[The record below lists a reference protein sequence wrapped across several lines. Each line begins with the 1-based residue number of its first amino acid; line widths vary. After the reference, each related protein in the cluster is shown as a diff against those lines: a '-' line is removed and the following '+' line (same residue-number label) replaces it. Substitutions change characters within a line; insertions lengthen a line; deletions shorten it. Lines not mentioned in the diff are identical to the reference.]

1 MNLRHLT
8 HVCNPVQ
15 VQKLIDVLNE
25 ATSAIPG
32 WDDYAKT
39 GIARQLWNGNIR

>member
-1 MNLRHLT
+1 MSDRQEIRDLYEPEKSLSWF
-8 HVCNPVQ
+8 NP
-15 VQKLIDVLNE
+15 KD
-25 ATSAIPG
+25 